1 MFSNKYPIR
10 LILIALVMLLTGCTK
25 FIYNQL
31 DWLIPWYLDDY
42 VSLNSRQEVM
52 FEERLKGY
60 LDWHRKQQLPV
71 YADFLDA
78 IAESVESGLGM
89 PDLDKFQS
97 RMEFLTDQ
105 LFIHL
110 APALLDLFEELDD
123 AQVEELMRNL
133 AGENEEYREEY
144 VHTVEKN
151 QRNRRFMKL
160 QKFIERWVGELE
172 EDQLG
177 MLETWS
183 QQYQMMGVEFI
194 HARQVWQKRLH
205 EILKRRKEHAFLQPS
220 LNEIFTNRRIGRTEQ
235 HQTKLKF
242 NEKLLKQL
250 YLDLHPSLSSLQRN
264 HLVKKLK
271 SYAGDFRQL
280 SQQ

>member
-1 MFSNKYPIR
+1 MFSSKYPIR
-10 LILIALVMLLTGCTK
+10 LILIALVMLLAGCTK

-78 IAESVESGLGM
+78 IAKSVESGLGM

-97 RMEFLTDQ
+97 HMEFLTDQ

-110 APALLDLFEELDD
+110 APALLDLFEDLDD
-123 AQVEELMRNL
+123 AQVEELMHNL
-133 AGENEEYREEY
+133 ARENEEYREEY
-144 VHTVEKN
+144 VHTAEKN

-172 EDQLG
+172 EHQLG

-183 QQYQMMGVEFI
+183 QQYRMMGAEFI

-205 EILKRRKEHAFLQPS
+205 EILKRRREHDFLQPS

-242 NEKLLKQL
+242 NEMLLKRL
-250 YLDLHPSLSSLQRN
+250 YLDLHPSLSSLQRS

-271 SYAGDFRQL
+271 SYAADFRQL
-280 SQQ
+280 SRQ